1 MASASNLFYSLS
13 FLSSFFHSKKVWVSA
28 ATKPSWQCAALV
40 GVKLQTEQRTWSWG
54 SMAPSS
60 KFPPLIM
67 NGIQNTCQIKS
78 SPPPPRL
85 GSLSLLPLG
94 LSAEVQMLRR
104 KTLVTRNGDSPFW
117 GPVMSSGHSE
127 KYKHVFG
134 SKNPGV
140 NVTCV
145 RMFSQLR
152 CRGGLRFGC
161 GPCWWVNISS
171 RLICVTD
178 SGPMI
183 SASRPVWHPWTRAL
197 FSAVKHSPSAGS
209 RCFLYRICLP
219 LVVVPTLVLFLIHAF
234 HCPHGLREA
243 LL

>member
-1 MASASNLFYSLS
+1 MSISSHKTKLTVCSSRWSETSDWATDRIVRQHGTKFQIPSTNHERHSEHLS
-13 FLSSFFHSKKVWVSA
+13 DKVIP
-28 ATKPSWQCAALV
+28 TP
-40 GVKLQTEQRTWSWG
+40 T
-54 SMAPSS
+54 
-60 KFPPLIM
+60 
-67 NGIQNTCQIKS
+67 
-78 SPPPPRL
+78 PPRL
-85 GSLSLLPLG
+85 SFPAFSRTLCWGTKT
-94 LSAEVQMLRR
+94 LRR

-117 GPVMSSGHSE
+117 GPVISSGYSE

-178 SGPMI
+178 SGPMM
-183 SASRPVWHPWTRAL
+183 SASRPVWDPWTRAL